1 MKKIILTLVALLP
14 FTAAAETFE
23 EFIVGLEKEMEEKG
37 LDPQILKNALS
48 ENPQPNPKVL
58 QKLVK
63 QPEVTFSF
71 QKYFSRMLS
80 KSRVSKGREN
90 FQKHKA
96 DLKIVSDK
104 YGIPAETIVALW
116 GIETYYGKYTGGFQV
131 IPSLVTVAYDSHR
144 KKFFRKELFH
154 SLKII
159 QDGHVTADGFKGS
172 WAGATG
178 QCQFMPSSF
187 MSYAVDGDND
197 GKKDIWTTEKD
208 VFASAANY
216 LKRHRW
222 NKDEK
227 WGQRVILG
235 KVLPPIKF
243 SKRDL
248 TEKKTVA
255 EWQQL
260 GIYAAKDGF
269 EDTSRLA
276 RLFLPEGPT
285 GKAYLVYNNFEVIMK
300 WNRSSFFAFSVLMLS
315 DAIAT

>member
-1 MKKIILTLVALLP
+1 MKKIIFSLIALLP
-14 FTAAAETFE
+14 LAATAESYDD
-23 EFIVGLEKEMEEKG
+23 FIIGLEKEMVEKG
-37 LDPQILKNALS
+37 LDPQILRNALGDM
-48 ENPQPNPKVL
+48 PAPNKKVL

-63 QPEVTFSF
+63 QPESTFSF
-71 QKYFSRMLS
+71 QKYFSRM
-80 KSRVSKGREN
+80 VSQPRTAKGRERY
-90 FQKHKA
+90 QKHQTELQEISK
-96 DLKIVSDK
+96 K

-116 GIETYYGKYTGGFQV
+116 GVETYYGKYTGGFQV

-144 KKFFRKELFH
+144 KDFFRRELFH
-154 SLKII
+154 ALKII

-187 MSYAVDGDND
+187 MSYAVDGDGD

-216 LKRHRW
+216 LKRHGW
-222 NKDEK
+222 DASQK
-227 WGQRVILG
+227 WGQRVVLSKI
-235 KVLPPIKF
+235 LPPIKF

-248 TEKKTVA
+248 SDKKTVA

-260 GIYAAKDGF
+260 GVNAAQGGY

-276 RLFLPEGPT
+276 RLFLPEGPS

-300 WNRSSFFAFSVLMLS
+300 WNRSSYFAFSVLMLS
-315 DAIAT
+315 DAIAK